1 MSFSIYFYNKFFW
14 EQENLG
20 GTKEILGR
28 TAPECPPVAKDLP
41 LIINNK
47 SFGTR
52 NLCGKARNSKIK
64 LVDSCTEKY
73 TWHFIFKVST
83 ALKTEMAWTL
93 FELCDKPEKRC

>member
-1 MSFSIYFYNKFFW
+1 LSFSIYFYNKFFW

-28 TAPECPPVAKDLP
+28 TAPECPPVAMDLP

-52 NLCGKARNSKIK
+52 NYE
-64 LVDSCTEKY
+64 EKREILRSSWL
-73 TWHFIFKVST
+73 TP
-83 ALKTEMAWTL
+83 ALKSTLGTL
-93 FELCDKPEKRC
+93 FLKLALP